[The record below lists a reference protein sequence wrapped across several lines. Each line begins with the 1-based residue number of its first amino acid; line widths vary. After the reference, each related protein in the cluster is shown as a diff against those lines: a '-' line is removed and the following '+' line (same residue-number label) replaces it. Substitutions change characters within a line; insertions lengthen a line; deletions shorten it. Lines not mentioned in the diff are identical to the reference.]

1 MKLSRNLWRIGI
13 IFLLALSACNL
24 PGRTPSATPTATL
37 APLPPLPP
45 TLVEVE
51 PPSGSLIASSQ
62 SITFYFSQPM
72 QRSLVEKSLAGQLQ
86 VSGMFN
92 WLDDNSVQFKPLQAF
107 TADAN
112 LTITFD
118 SSLLAANGLGF
129 DQPVNVNYSVS
140 GSLRMVQSLP
150 ENGNLDVS
158 SSAAIVAAFNQPVVP
173 LGADPASLPVGLT
186 LQPEASGTGEW
197 INTSTYIFY
206 PDPGLSGGVQYTA
219 SLNPALTGTSG
230 SPLDYTNSSWNFTVG
245 LPRLLEIN
253 PTSET
258 PLAIDAT
265 LKLTFNQPMDTPSV
279 ESNFSFTGRDGAVAG
294 AINWNENHTIFSF
307 KPTSQLTRDTHYTL
321 VLGAD
326 ASARGGAPIGT
337 ENRFEFQTYP
347 DFSVAYTEPYDTG
360 TLVSQY
366 SNLVIHFS
374 APPQTSGL
382 ITLITIEPKTA
393 NWYAYANE
401 NTISLNGSFL
411 ADTNYT
417 VTISSDLQDIWGQSL
432 GQAVSTRF
440 KTPAAS
446 PGMNLLYLGTDT
458 YFVRASQPTY
468 YIQATNLASVN
479 VNLASLSLEKYMSL
493 FGPGSY
499 EDRQSFVP
507 DPVVSTNWESYLNL
521 PPNTSQNVGIPLAKT
536 LTPGLYHLTL
546 AGPQASQNGDY
557 SLQKVFVVAS
567 DVNLTFKMGSQ
578 DALVWAMDLRND
590 TPLVNAPVNI
600 YRNDGTL
607 EATGMT
613 DVNGIWHGSVPPPT
627 QETMYSSYYAVLGEP
642 GQPNFGMALSN
653 WDQEISAYN
662 FGLISDRTPASPK
675 IYFYTDRPI
684 YRPGQ
689 TVYFR
694 AVVRQ
699 GFDGRYTSSD
709 LKSVAF
715 SIVDG
720 FGSSWK
726 FDLPVSEYG
735 TISGELKLPQGA
747 APGYYSVSSDI
758 PSFYGYFNVANY
770 HKPEINLSV
779 DLQPTDVK
787 VGQSIQASIS
797 ARYFFDAP
805 VAAMNVKWSLYS
817 NPDTFSL
824 PGYQVG
830 KFDSY
835 WYSPPVSYY
844 GSLLK
849 EGEAVTDSNGEVK
862 LTFSDLPAIDDIRQ
876 LTLEVTAQDESG
888 QQVASSDKARRHPA
902 DYYIGL
908 RPDLW
913 VGQANTEMGFD
924 ALTVDWN
931 SKPSANHP
939 LHAEFSQVTWE
950 TQESTD
956 PYNPYPS
963 YVPVY
968 TKVSSA
974 DVSSGA
980 DGSARFKFT
989 APNPGTFMLD
999 VSGDGVRSQLMVWVG
1014 GAEQAAWPNLGF
1026 NKLTLQTDQ
1035 ETYKPGQTAV
1045 IFIPNPLGESA
1056 TALVTVERAS
1066 IHSQQIVRVGAA
1078 GSNFSLPLTETDAP
1092 NVYVSV
1098 TLVGKET
1105 FRQGFVNLPVAPD
1118 EMELKVELTSQPV
1131 RSQPGGEVTFG
1142 LRVTDSKGS
1151 PVQGE
1156 FSLAVVDL
1164 AALALADPNSVKIMD
1179 AFYGNQMLGVTTA
1192 LSLAADSR
1200 RGFIAA
1206 GGRGGGGGDGGYVDV
1221 VRSNF
1226 PDTALWDASI
1236 VTDADGRAQAFVK
1249 LPDNLTTWQ
1258 VDVRGLTKDT
1268 RVGQASL
1275 QVISSKDLL
1284 IRPVTPRFLVAGD
1297 HVELGAIVHNNTFGE
1312 LDVTASLQTANFT
1325 LDEGIV
1331 VNQSFKVPAGGR
1343 KLVTWRGTVQSAESA
1358 ALTFAVTGGGL
1369 KDASTPENGPLPI
1382 LRYQSPQTFSTA
1394 GILTSAGTRL
1404 EAISL
1409 PHIFDPKSGGLNL
1422 ELAPSLGALM
1432 LSGLDSVEVP
1442 TANSSTETLLSY
1454 FLSNL
1459 EVYKALQASGLSAP
1473 SLQSRYG
1480 SLIGILQ
1487 RLILARNQDGG
1498 WSWWAASKIPWEN
1511 NQESDPY
1518 LTAYVLMGLVEAQQ
1532 EGFSVDPSVI
1542 DGARSFLNQ
1551 KRPYIGGAVLE
1562 DWQLDLL
1569 AFEAY
1574 VLQESGGLDVNIV
1587 ETLYS
1592 SREHLSPWS
1601 QALLALT
1608 IAKANSTDTRV
1619 NEIFSNLE
1627 TSAIRSATGAH
1638 WESEVR
1644 GWHNPGSTL
1653 ATTAMV
1659 SYALAV
1665 KDPASPLLA
1674 DAVRY
1679 MITQQDAAG
1688 RWGSSFESAWTI
1700 RALNA
1705 FLTGTGG
1712 YTASFSFNAKL
1723 NGLSVAEGQ
1732 ASGTSNLTPVVTS
1745 VSMDKLNTTSP
1756 NALQITREDGSG
1768 NLYYRAALQVFQPVE
1783 NTQAINKG
1791 IQVSRAFY
1799 SPDCKKNCPPL
1810 HSVQLTQGGQLKVHI
1825 NLNLPHDAYYLM
1837 VEDFLPAGA
1846 EILDTSLKTSQ
1857 QGQGSG
1863 MDVSVQ
1869 YDPQDPFA
1877 NGWGW
1882 WLFDQPRIFDDHIQ
1896 WSATFLP
1903 AGNYELTYTIIP
1915 MQAGEFRVLPVH
1927 VWQAYF
1933 PEVQGTSAGEIFEIK
1948 H

>member
-1 MKLSRNLWRIGI
+1 MKPTRYLWRIGI

-24 PGRTPSATPTATL
+24 PGRTPSTTPTATMV
-37 APLPPLPP
+37 PLPPLPP
-45 TLVEVE
+45 TLVEVD
-51 PPSGSLIASSQ
+51 PSSGSLIASRQ
-62 SITFYFSQPM
+62 PITFYFNQPM

-86 VSGMFN
+86 VSGVFN
-92 WLDDNSVQFKPLQAF
+92 WLDDKSVQFKPLQAF
-107 TADAN
+107 AADASLN
-112 LTITFD
+112 ITFD
-118 SSLLAANGLGF
+118 NSLLAVNGLGF
-129 DQPVNVNYSVS
+129 DQPVSVNYTVS
-140 GSLRMVQSLP
+140 GALRMVQSLP
-150 ENGNLDVS
+150 ENGSQDVS
-158 SSAAIVAAFNQPVVP
+158 SSAALVAAFNQPVVA
-173 LGADPASLPVGLT
+173 LGADPASLPAGLT
-186 LQPEASGTGEW
+186 LQPEASGSGEW

-230 SPLDYTNSSWNFTVG
+230 SPLDYTNLSWNFTVG
-245 LPRLLEIN
+245 LPRLLEITPN
-253 PTSET
+253 NET
-258 PLAIDAT
+258 PLALTSPI
-265 LKLTFNQPMDTPSV
+265 KLNFNQPMDPASV
-279 ESNFSFTGRDGAVAG
+279 ESNFSFTGPGGAVTG
-294 AINWNENHTIFSF
+294 GISWNENHTILTF
-307 KPTSQLTRDTHYTL
+307 KPASQLMRDTHYTL

-326 ASARGGAPIGT
+326 GRARGGASIGS

-347 DFSVAYTEPYDTG
+347 DFRVTYTEPYDTG
-360 TLVSQY
+360 SLESLY
-366 SNLVIHFS
+366 SNVVIHFS
-374 APPQTSGL
+374 APAQANPVNAL
-382 ITLITIEPKTA
+382 ITVEPKTA
-393 NWYAYANE
+393 NLYPYVSE
-401 NTISLNGSFL
+401 NSIFINGSFT
-411 ADTNYT
+411 ADTTYT
-417 VTISSDLQDIWGQSL
+417 VTISGDLKDIWGQSL
-432 GQAVSTRF
+432 GQAVSTHF
-440 KTPAAS
+440 KTPPAT

-493 FGPGSY
+493 FGPNSY
-499 EDRQSFVP
+499 SARENYSP
-507 DPVVSTNWESYLNL
+507 DPAVSTNWESYLDL
-521 PPNTSQNVGIPLAKT
+521 TPNTSQNVGIPLANS

-567 DVNLTFKMGSQ
+567 DINLTFKMGSQ

-590 TPLVNAPVNI
+590 TPLVNAPVSI
-600 YRNDGTL
+600 YRDDGTL
-607 EATGMT
+607 LVTGMT
-613 DVNGIWHGSVPPPT
+613 DMDGIWHGPVPPPT
-627 QETMYSSYYAVLGEP
+627 QENMYSSYYAVLGEP
-642 GQPNFGMALSN
+642 GQSNFGMAVSN
-653 WDQEISAYN
+653 WDLEIAAYN
-662 FGLISDRTPASPK
+662 FGLISDRTPAAPK

-694 AVVRQ
+694 AVLRQ
-699 GFDGRYTSSD
+699 GFDGRYTPSD
-709 LKSVAF
+709 LKSLAF

-720 FGSSWK
+720 YGSSWK
-726 FDLPVSEYG
+726 FDLPVSAYG
-735 TISGELKLPQGA
+735 TISGELKLPQDA
-747 APGYYSVSSDI
+747 APGYYSLSSDI

-779 DLQPTDVK
+779 DMQPADVNAS
-787 VGQSIQASIS
+787 QPIQATIS

-817 NPDTFSL
+817 NPYTFSL

-830 KFDSY
+830 RYDSF
-835 WYSPPVSYY
+835 WYSQPVSYF
-844 GSLLK
+844 GEQLK
-849 EGEAVTDSNGEVK
+849 EGEAVTDANGEVK
-862 LTFSDLPAIDDIRQ
+862 LTFSDLPAIDDIQQ

-888 QQVASSDKARRHPA
+888 QQVASSAKARRHPA

-939 LHAEFSQVTWE
+939 LHAEFSQVTWK

-956 PYNPYPS
+956 PNNPYPS

-968 TKVSSA
+968 SKVSSA

-1014 GAEQAAWPNLGF
+1014 GAEQTAWPNLGF
-1026 NKLTLQTDQ
+1026 NKLTLQTDR

-1045 IFIPNPLGESA
+1045 IFIPNPIGA
-1056 TALVTVERAS
+1056 GVTALVTVERDS
-1066 IHSQQIVRVGAA
+1066 IHSQQVVRVDAG
-1078 GSNFSLPLTETDAP
+1078 GSNFSLPLTQTDAP

-1105 FRQGFVNLPVAPD
+1105 FRQGFVNLPVAAD
-1118 EMELKVELTSQPV
+1118 ALELIVELTSQPV

-1142 LRVTDSKGS
+1142 LRVTDSKDS

-1226 PDTALWDASI
+1226 PDTALWEASI

-1258 VDVRGLTKDT
+1258 VDVRGLTRDT
-1268 RVGQASL
+1268 LVGQASL
-1275 QVISSKDLL
+1275 QIISSKELL

-1297 HVELGAIVHNNTFGE
+1297 HVELGAIVHNNTSGA
-1312 LDVTASLQTANFT
+1312 LDVTASLQTANFI
-1325 LDEGIV
+1325 LDEGTA
-1331 VNQSFKVPAGGR
+1331 VNQSLNVPAGGR
-1343 KLVTWRGTVQSAESA
+1343 KLVSWWGTVQSADKAE
-1358 ALTFAVTGGGL
+1358 LTFSVSGGGL
-1369 KDASTPENGPLPI
+1369 KDASTPESGPLPI
-1382 LRYQSPQTFSTA
+1382 LRYQAPQTFSTA
-1394 GILTSAGTRL
+1394 GILASAGTRL

-1409 PHIFDPKSGGLNL
+1409 PHVFDTQSGGLNL
-1422 ELAPSLGALM
+1422 ELAPSLGAVL

-1442 TANSSTETLLSY
+1442 APNSSTETLLSY
-1454 FLSNL
+1454 FLPNL
-1459 EVYKALQASGLSAP
+1459 EVYKALQAAGLTAP
-1473 SLQSRYG
+1473 TLQSRYD
-1480 SLIGILQ
+1480 SLKDILQ
-1487 RLILARNQDGG
+1487 RLVLARNQDGG
-1498 WSWWAASKIPWEN
+1498 WSWWAASLIPWEN

-1518 LTAYVLMGLVEAQQ
+1518 LTAYVLLGLSEAQKA
-1532 EGFSVDPSVI
+1532 GFSVDPSI
-1542 DGARSFLNQ
+1542 IEGARAFLDEI
-1551 KRPYIGGAVLE
+1551 RPYIGGAALV

-1574 VLQESGGLDVNIV
+1574 VLQESGGLDVNVV

-1592 SREHLSPWS
+1592 SRERLSPWS

-1608 IAKANSTDTRV
+1608 IAKAYTTDTRAD
-1619 NEIFSNLE
+1619 ELFSNLE

-1638 WESEVR
+1638 WESLER

-1653 ATTAMV
+1653 VTTAMV

-1665 KDPASPLLA
+1665 QDPASPLLA
-1674 DAVRY
+1674 DAIRY

-1688 RWGSSFESAWTI
+1688 RWGSTYESAWTI

-1705 FLTGTGG
+1705 FLSGTGG
-1712 YTASFSFNAKL
+1712 YMADYKFSARL
-1723 NGLSVAEGQ
+1723 NGLPLAEGQ
-1732 ASGTSNLTPVVTS
+1732 ASGTTNLTPVITS
-1745 VSMDKLNTTSP
+1745 TGMDKLNTTAP
-1756 NALQITREDGSG
+1756 NALQITRQDGSG
-1768 NLYYRAALQVFQPVE
+1768 SLYYRAALQIFQPVE
-1783 NTQAINKG
+1783 NTQPINKG

-1799 SPDCKKNCPPL
+1799 SGDCRKNCPAL
-1810 HSVQLTQGGQLKVHI
+1810 HSVQLTQGGQLKVRI
-1825 NLNLPHDAYYLM
+1825 SLNLPHDAYYLM

-1863 MDVSVQ
+1863 MDVAVQ
-1869 YDPQDPFA
+1869 YDPDDPFSH
-1877 NGWGW
+1877 GWGW
-1882 WLFDQPRIFDDHIQ
+1882 WLFDSPRIFDDHIQ
-1896 WSATFLP
+1896 WSANFLP
-1903 AGNYELTYTIIP
+1903 AGSYELTYTIIP
-1915 MQAGEFRVLPVH
+1915 MQAGEFRVLPAH
-1927 VWQAYF
+1927 AWQAYF

-1948 H
+1948 R